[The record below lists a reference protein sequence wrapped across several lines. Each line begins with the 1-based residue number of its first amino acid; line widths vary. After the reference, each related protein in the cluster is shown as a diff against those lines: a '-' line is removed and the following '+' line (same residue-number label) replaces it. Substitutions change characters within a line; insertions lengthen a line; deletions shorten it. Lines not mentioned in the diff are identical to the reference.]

1 MRELIN
7 KKVSLSNDNT
17 EKTNIKRLI
26 CDNKL
31 LIIFFCFQYFAS

>member
-7 KKVSLSNDNT
+7 KKVNLSNDIT

-31 LIIFFCFQYFAS
+31 LIILFSF